1 MLIFRV
7 VKNSGS
13 ILLQSVPLGVNLE
26 DVKHD
31 LEKVSS
37 LDVFSVFI

>member
-1 MLIFRV
+1 MAVNNTTI

-13 ILLQSVPLGVNLE
+13 ILLECVPIGVSLE

-31 LEKVSS
+31 LEKVAPP
-37 LDVFSVFI
+37 LFSP